1 MAHAQII
8 SGIEFNPESD
18 VTFTKAK
25 INANGRKQIGILN
38 TKNKK
43 GVYLSTPLM
52 LTWGINEYTDDKTG
66 SRSYDMA
73 LQFPNDEY
81 NNPECVAFLKNMQ
94 ILEQRIKTDA
104 IINCKDWLNKT
115 KTSPDAIDA
124 LWTPMLRYPK
134 DKETGDF
141 DYSRPPTL
149 KVKLNYWEG
158 EYKNTEIYDDN
169 QIQLFPNENETFPID
184 LITKGAHVA
193 TILSCGGIWVANG
206 KFGVTWRLFQAV
218 VKPRLSLAGKCHIN
232 LSTKDKQI
240 LSETAEKQLDLVTE
254 DEDENIVSHLA
265 STTVADSDD
274 EMTTINTSLS
284 EEVTDA
290 IKEEVK
296 AVTTEET
303 PKKKRVVK
311 KGKSTEA

>member
-1 MAHAQII
+1 MAQIL
-8 SGIEFNPESD
+8 SGVEFDAASD

-38 TKNKK
+38 TKTKK
-43 GVYLSTPLM
+43 GLYLSTPLM
-52 LTWGINEYTDDKTG
+52 LTWGMNEYTDDKTG
-66 SRSYDMA
+66 AKSYDMA

-94 ILEQRIKTDA
+94 ILEQRIKNDA
-104 IINCKDWLNKT
+104 ITNCKDWLNKT
-115 KTSPDAIDA
+115 KTSADAVDA

-134 DKETGDF
+134 DKDTGDF
-141 DYSRPPTL
+141 DYSRAPTL
-149 KVKLNYWEG
+149 KVKINYWEG

-169 QIQLFPNENETFPID
+169 QMQLFPNDNETVPHE
-184 LITKGAHVA
+184 LITKGSHVA

-218 VKPRLSLAGKCHIN
+218 VKPRVTLAGKCHIS
-232 LSTKDKQI
+232 LSTKDK
-240 LSETAEKQLDLVTE
+240 ETMIASASKQEEEE
-254 DEDENIVSHLA
+254 DEVVVEQLG

-274 EMTTINTSLS
+274 EVDTA
-284 EEVTDA
+284 EAVVEA
-290 IKEEVK
+290 AKEEVK
-296 AVTTEET
+296 AVVTEDA

-311 KGKSTEA
+311 KAKGAE

>member
-1 MAHAQII
+1 MAQIL
-8 SGIEFNPESD
+8 SGVEFDAASD
-18 VTFTKAK
+18 LTFTKAK
-25 INANGRKQIGILN
+25 INANGRKQVGILN
-38 TKNKK
+38 TKSKK

-52 LTWGINEYTDDKTG
+52 LTWGVNEFVDDKTG
-66 SRSYDMA
+66 TKSYDMA

-94 ILEQRIKTDA
+94 TLEQRIKNDA
-104 IINCKDWLNKT
+104 ITNCKDWLNKT
-115 KTSPDAIDA
+115 KTSADAVDA

-141 DYSRPPTL
+141 DYSRAPTL
-149 KVKLNYWEG
+149 KVKINFWEG

-169 QIQLFPNENETFPID
+169 QVALFPNDNGIVPLE
-184 LITKGAHVA
+184 LITKGSHVA

-218 VKPRLSLAGKCHIN
+218 VKPRVTLAGKCHIS
-232 LSTKDKQI
+232 LSSKDK
-240 LSETAEKQLDLVTE
+240 ETLIASAAKEEEVNEE
-254 DEDENIVSHLA
+254 DEVVVEHLA

-274 EMTTINTSLS
+274 EADAAES
-284 EEVTDA
+284 VTEA
-290 IKEEVK
+290 VVEAAKEEVK
-296 AVTTEET
+296 AVVTEDV

-311 KGKSTEA
+311 KAKASE